1 MYEKERMPGWD
12 VFKSISIVVRAAPIL
27 GLALSVS
34 LLWDGMAPAYA
45 QRLDDRLL
53 IGQTGRSDQP
63 KAALRSRPAVI
74 PEEELEEPEPPESFT
89 KGFKALWDDSIFLVT
104 APARMTLNDTLVV
117 GGVLAGIGG
126 LMAADHGV
134 RYEVQKNTS
143 SGGKD
148 VADGFSAIGSPV
160 GVLALNAGLIVVG
173 VTSWSYTGDSRLKD
187 AALVS
192 LESEIFSLA
201 SVFVVKEFVGRAPPD
216 QGKGTT
222 HFRLFSGDDSFPS
235 GHAAVSFAT
244 AAVFADRFDQPI
256 PAIAYGLATAVAL
269 SRVYNDKHFLSDVA
283 AGSVLG
289 WIIGKTLSARHRDG
303 DSDIEIRPLTLDRGQ
318 PMGLMVVK
326 PF

>member
-1 MYEKERMPGWD
+1 MPGPG
-12 VFKSISIVVRAAPIL
+12 VFKSLARWGRAAPML
-27 GLALSVS
+27 GLSLSVIV
-34 LLWDGMAPAYA
+34 LLEGMAPAHA
-45 QRLDDRLL
+45 QRLDDRPL
-53 IGQTGRSDQP
+53 IAQAKKPEQP
-63 KAALRSRPAVI
+63 KATLRSRPAVI
-74 PEEELEEPEPPESFT
+74 PEGEGEEPEPPESFT

-117 GGVLAGIGG
+117 GAVLAGIGG

-143 SGGKD
+143 SGGRD
-148 VADGFSAIGSPV
+148 VADGFSAIGSPI

-173 VTSWSYTGDSRLKD
+173 VTSWSYTGNSRLKD

-192 LESEIFSLA
+192 LESEIFSLV
-201 SVFVVKEFVGRAPPD
+201 SVFVIKEIAGRATPS

-222 HFRLFSGDDSFPS
+222 HFHLFGGDDSFPS

-256 PAIAYGLATAVAL
+256 AAIAYGLATAVAL
-269 SRVYNDKHFLSDVA
+269 SRVYNDKHFLSDVV
-283 AGSVLG
+283 AGGALG
-289 WIIGKTLSARHRDG
+289 WIIGKTLSVRHRGG

-318 PMGLMVVK
+318 PIGLMVVK

>member
-1 MYEKERMPGWD
+1 MTSAKRRGT
-12 VFKSISIVVRAAPIL
+12 VFAVPLLCMVCGLSPLGCGLSLTYAAQL
-27 GLALSVS
+27 DGT
-34 LLWDGMAPAYA
+34 LLVGQARTSD
-45 QRLDDRLL
+45 
-53 IGQTGRSDQP
+53 QTGPQ
-63 KAALRSRPAVI
+63 LRSRPAVV
-74 PEEELEEPEPPESFT
+74 PEEERDEPEPPESFT

-160 GVLALNAGLIVVG
+160 GVLALNAGLIVIG

-192 LESEIFSLA
+192 LESEIFSLV
-201 SVFVVKEFVGRAPPD
+201 SVFVVKEIAGRATPS

-222 HFRLFSGDDSFPS
+222 HFSPFGGDDSFPS

-318 PMGLMVVK
+318 PIGLMVVK